1 MLEDKRILVTGGFG
15 YLGSWM
21 ARYLKEDVD
30 WVKILARRALIIL
43 KNGKGTLRCL
53 WGYKEL

>member
-1 MLEDKRILVTGGFG
+1 MLEDKGILVTEGFG

-53 WGYKEL
+53 